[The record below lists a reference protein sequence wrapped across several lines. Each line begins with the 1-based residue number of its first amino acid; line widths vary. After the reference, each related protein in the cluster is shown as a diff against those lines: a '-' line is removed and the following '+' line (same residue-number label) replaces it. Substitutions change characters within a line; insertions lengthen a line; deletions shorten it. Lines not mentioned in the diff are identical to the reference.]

1 MDALNV
7 EAREMALN
15 IVNGN
20 RSDVREF
27 ITEHQTPAKLV
38 LAIVRHLGSLDAHDE
53 GFASYLDAVVNM
65 QSLLERVDV

>member
-1 MDALNV
+1 MDALNI

-27 ITEHQTPAKLV
+27 IAGHETPAKLV
-38 LAIVRHLGSLDAHDE
+38 LAIVRHLGSLDTYDQ
-53 GFASYLDAVVNM
+53 GFASYLDAVVNL
-65 QSLLERVDV
+65 QGLLESVDV